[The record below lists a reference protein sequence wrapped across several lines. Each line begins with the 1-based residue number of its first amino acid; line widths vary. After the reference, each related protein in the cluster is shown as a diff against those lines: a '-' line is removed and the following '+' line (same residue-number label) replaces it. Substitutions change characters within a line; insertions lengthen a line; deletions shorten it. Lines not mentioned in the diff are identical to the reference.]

1 MVYEKMVRCPLIFDK
16 AFFLSGGVVGMCV
29 CVRGRGRM
37 IFRAGQFQ
45 EVTSATREATFN
57 FRAPGDA

>member
-1 MVYEKMVRCPLIFDK
+1 M
-16 AFFLSGGVVGMCV
+16 GMCV
-29 CVRGRGRM
+29 CVRGGGRM